1 MSRII
6 LGGASISAMDLR
18 STENLISVALN
29 AGITT
34 VDTAPG
40 YGDSEVKIGQF
51 LKRNKNDVL
60 KITTKVGTPAIY
72 KLDSP
77 GLSPSTIISSVDQS
91 LSRLGIET
99 IDTLF
104 LHSVDSREFTRE
116 NLSALMKLKQ
126 AGKIKHVGYAGDGS
140 HLKSAL
146 NFAEFDSLM
155 MTLNCLDQSNMFA
168 AVAGAERTLM
178 VKRSLGNAVW
188 LTKGYAL
195 MTRSKDKLAQIAWLD
210 KTLRVLLSA
219 QASQGVTT
227 YQYRFIKM
235 FGRPRSED
243 FTSLFLNFA
252 LSIPNIDS
260 VLVGTTSP
268 ENLLRAIE
276 IESEVKRLTDAE
288 LQEMVSLYSKLSN
301 TSWGPWT

>member
-6 LGGASISAMDLR
+6 LGGAPIGAMDLR
-18 STENLISVALN
+18 STENLISVAIN

-104 LHSVDSREFTRE
+104 LHSVDSCEFTEE
-116 NLSALMKLKQ
+116 NLSALRKLKH
-126 AGKIKHVGYAGDGS
+126 AGKIKHIGYAGDGLN
-140 HLKSAL
+140 LKSAL

-155 MTLNCLDQSNMFA
+155 MTLNCLDQSNMVA
-168 AVAGAERTLM
+168 AVAGAERTLI
-178 VKRSLGNAVW
+178 VKRSLANAVW
-188 LTKGYAL
+188 LTKGYTL
-195 MTRSKDKLAQIAWLD
+195 ITRSKDKLAQIAWLD
-210 KTLRVLLSA
+210 KTLRVLLGA
-219 QASQGVTT
+219 QASQGMTT

-235 FGRPRSED
+235 FDRPRTED

-252 LSIPNIDS
+252 LSIPNVDS
-260 VLVGTTSP
+260 VLVGTTSS

-288 LQEMVSLYSKLSN
+288 LQEMVFLYSKLSN

>member
-1 MSRII
+1 M
-6 LGGASISAMDLR
+6 
-18 STENLISVALN
+18 
-29 AGITT
+29 
-34 VDTAPG
+34 
-40 YGDSEVKIGQF
+40 
-51 LKRNKNDVL
+51 
-60 KITTKVGTPAIY
+60 
-72 KLDSP
+72 
-77 GLSPSTIISSVDQS
+77 
-91 LSRLGIET
+91 
-99 IDTLF
+99 
-104 LHSVDSREFTRE
+104 DSREFTGE

-126 AGKIKHVGYAGDGS
+126 AGKIKHIGYARDGS

-155 MTLNCLDQSNMFA
+155 LTLNCLDQSNMFA
-168 AVAGAERTLM
+168 VVAGAERTLM

-227 YQYRFIKM
+227 YQYRFVKM
-235 FGRPRSED
+235 FGRPRTEG
-243 FTSLFLNFA
+243 FTSIFLNFA
-252 LSIPNIDS
+252 LSIPNVDS

-276 IESEVKRLTDAE
+276 IESEVKRLTEAE
-288 LQEMVSLYSKLSN
+288 LQEMVSLHSKISN

>member
-6 LGGASISAMDLR
+6 LGGASIGAMDLR

-104 LHSVDSREFTRE
+104 LHSVDSREFTGE

-126 AGKIKHVGYAGDGS
+126 AGKIKHIGYAGDGS

-168 AVAGAERTLM
+168 VVAGAERTLM

-195 MTRSKDKLAQIAWLD
+195 MTRSKDKLAQIACLD

-227 YQYRFIKM
+227 YQYRFVKM
-235 FGRPRSED
+235 FGRPRTEG
-243 FTSLFLNFA
+243 FTSIFLNFA
-252 LSIPNIDS
+252 LSIPNVDS

-276 IESEVKRLTDAE
+276 IESEVKRLTEAE
-288 LQEMVSLYSKLSN
+288 LQEMVSLYSKISN

>member
-6 LGGASISAMDLR
+6 LGGASIGAMDLR

-104 LHSVDSREFTRE
+104 
-116 NLSALMKLKQ
+116 
-126 AGKIKHVGYAGDGS
+126 
-140 HLKSAL
+140 
-146 NFAEFDSLM
+146 
-155 MTLNCLDQSNMFA
+155 
-168 AVAGAERTLM
+168 
-178 VKRSLGNAVW
+178 
-188 LTKGYAL
+188 
-195 MTRSKDKLAQIAWLD
+195 
-210 KTLRVLLSA
+210 
-219 QASQGVTT
+219 
-227 YQYRFIKM
+227 
-235 FGRPRSED
+235 
-243 FTSLFLNFA
+243 FA
-252 LSIPNIDS
+252 LGG
-260 VLVGTTSP
+260 L
-268 ENLLRAIE
+268 A
-276 IESEVKRLTDAE
+276 
-288 LQEMVSLYSKLSN
+288 
-301 TSWGPWT
+301 